1 MVSDSTG
8 VMSTGVVSTGVVSS
22 GVVSTGVVSAGVFSG
37 LVSGVASRV
46 VSRVVPGVSTGP
58 VGVQFVQ
65 VSPEHPSDIV
75 VDVIEDSRTSSSFR
89 VVIFVVS
96 VTGMVFETEVLMK
109 LEDSLV
115 DTLLELVDPEVTEVV
130 ETEEV
135 SREVP
140 EDEV

>member
-37 LVSGVASRV
+37 
-46 VSRVVPGVSTGP
+46 
-58 VGVQFVQ
+58 
-65 VSPEHPSDIV
+65 
-75 VDVIEDSRTSSSFR
+75 

-96 VTGMVFETEVLMK
+96 VSGMVFETEVLMK

>member
-22 GVVSTGVVSAGVFSG
+22 GVVSTGVVSAG
-37 LVSGVASRV
+37 
-46 VSRVVPGVSTGP
+46 
-58 VGVQFVQ
+58 
-65 VSPEHPSDIV
+65 
-75 VDVIEDSRTSSSFR
+75 FR

-96 VTGMVFETEVLMK
+96 VSGMVFETEVLMK

>member
-37 LVSGVASRV
+37 VVSGVASRV
-46 VSRVVPGVSTGP
+46 VSGVSTGP

-96 VTGMVFETEVLMK
+96 VSGMVFETEVLMK